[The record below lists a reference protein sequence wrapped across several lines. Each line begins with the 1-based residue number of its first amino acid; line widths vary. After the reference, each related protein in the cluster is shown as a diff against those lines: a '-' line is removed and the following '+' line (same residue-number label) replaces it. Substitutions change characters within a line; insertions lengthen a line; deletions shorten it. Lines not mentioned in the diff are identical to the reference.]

1 MILGA
6 DKQNKNLRSAAKI
19 KSNPTDKARTG
30 NHYSAAI
37 STSKSGTSTGSATQ
51 VHQSRQVI
59 NDGRPDPVRGSFEGL
74 DNGKATHIQMSG
86 RGYDA
91 SHLQSARYASKDK
104 FINPARGNS
113 LSFTNM
119 GFKSIINNWSG
130 VTMSG
135 TSSDRM
141 GNMLKMNGMF

>member
-37 STSKSGTSTGSATQ
+37 SSSRSGTGTSGSTQ
-51 VHQSRQVI
+51 VHQSKQSL
-59 NDGRPDPVRGSFEGL
+59 NNGRPDPVRGSFEGL
-74 DNGKATHIQMSG
+74 DNGKSTHVQMSG
-86 RGYDA
+86 RGYD
-91 SHLQSARYASKDK
+91 SSNLHGARYASKDK
-104 FINPARGNS
+104 SITPARGSS

-141 GNMLKMNGMF
+141 GNMLKMNRMF